1 MIQDFSGKRV
11 LVTGGG
17 VGIGLGIVRA
27 FASQGAKVAFTYFTH
42 EPDGELLDELAWLH
56 GSRPFAIKLDATDE
70 QQVEHAMVAIV
81 DALGGL
87 DILVNNAGGMVQ
99 RSPLAQMSLELWR
112 KVLDVNLTSCF
123 LVTRAALAHL
133 SDGGSIINV
142 ASLAGQNGGGQGA
155 VAYAT
160 SKAAMF
166 GFTTAMAKEL
176 APRQIRVNA
185 VAPGLILDTPFH
197 EQFNTADGR
206 AAAIEG
212 IALKKPGLPADVA
225 GPILWLADNEAAGF
239 VTGTV
244 TDINGGAYFS

>member
-1 MIQDFSGKRV
+1 MSQTANCWTNS
-11 LVTGGG
+11 
-17 VGIGLGIVRA
+17 LG
-27 FASQGAKVAFTYFTH
+27 FT
-42 EPDGELLDELAWLH
+42 
-56 GSRPFAIKLDATDE
+56 GSRPFAIRLDATDQ
-70 QQVEHAMVAIV
+70 QQVDHAMVAIV

-99 RSPLAQMSLELWR
+99 RSPLAQMSLELVAQGARRQPDQLLPRHPGCVGAPERRRVDYQRRLTGWPERWR
-112 KVLDVNLTSCF
+112 P
-123 LVTRAALAHL
+123 R
-133 SDGGSIINV
+133 GSRLRDQQGRHV
-142 ASLAGQNGGGQGA
+142 RVHHRDGQG
-155 VAYAT
+155 T
-160 SKAAMF
+160 CSPTDS
-166 GFTTAMAKEL
+166 G
-176 APRQIRVNA
+176 VNA

-197 EQFNTADGR
+197 EQFNSADGR